1 MLAGFTVYKRATC
14 GLMLSTSRNSGT
26 LPVRRSDSV
35 SQDLR
40 QKGTTGKVIRDL
52 GMKRISKSFNNY
64 NLIISNQSCIKVKF
78 TNVVKW
84 TDVPGKALAMD
95 TKLHRLDKHQESA

>member
-1 MLAGFTVYKRATC
+1 
-14 GLMLSTSRNSGT
+14 
-26 LPVRRSDSV
+26 
-35 SQDLR
+35 
-40 QKGTTGKVIRDL
+40 
-52 GMKRISKSFNNY
+52 MKRISKSFNNY